1 MAGANSGRKTP
12 QDDEASAPLGG
23 AVDWSLAAKAGIK
36 LARGG
41 PAMSRYTAETATAEL
56 AEASERAEL
65 PVREVTGLAD
75 GLPVPAA
82 DVLDR
87 AGWITAASRSMA
99 HLTGADPDGSGNL
112 IVGKPA
118 GLQAGA
124 MLAYL
129 SSAIL
134 GQYDPFT
141 GEHGTLLLVTPNI
154 VSVERSLR
162 LNPSD
167 FRLWVCLHEVTH
179 RVQFSSSPWLAEYM
193 KESVETLGA
202 TVDESMTD
210 VVGRLAAELRSRKE
224 PDSSDGATAGGIIGL
239 LRASQA
245 EPQRDA
251 LDRMLVLGT
260 LLEGHADHVMDAV
273 GPAVVPSVAT
283 IRAAFDKRRQRK
295 SNPVQRII
303 KMLLG
308 MDAKMAQYVRGKAF
322 VDAVVL
328 KVGMEQFNTIW
339 TGPETLP
346 LLDEIDNPDAW
357 VKRVLG

>member
-1 MAGANSGRKTP
+1 MAAENDSTT
-12 QDDEASAPLGG
+12 LGG
-23 AVDWSLAAKAGIK
+23 AVDWSLATKAGIK
-36 LARGG
+36 FARGG

-56 AEASERAEL
+56 ADASKRAEL
-65 PVREVTGLAD
+65 PVRDVTGLAD

-82 DVLDR
+82 EVLDR

-99 HLTGADPDGSGNL
+99 HLTGADPDGNGNL
-112 IVGKPA
+112 LVGKPA

-141 GEHGTLLLVTPNI
+141 GENGTLLLVTPNI

-179 RVQFSSSPWLAEYM
+179 RVQFSSSPWLADYM
-193 KESVETLGA
+193 KESVETLSA
-202 TVDESMTD
+202 SVDESMTD
-210 VVGRLAAELRSRKE
+210 VVGRLTAELRSRKG
-224 PDSSDGATAGGIIGL
+224 PAADGDATPGGIIGL

-357 VKRVLG
+357 VTRVLG

>member
-1 MAGANSGRKTP
+1 VAEKTP
-12 QDDEASAPLGG
+12 HDDEASAPLGG

-56 AEASERAEL
+56 AEASKRAEL

>member
-1 MAGANSGRKTP
+1 MPIVAEKTP

-56 AEASERAEL
+56 AEASKRAEL

-193 KESVETLGA
+193 KESVETLGT

>member
-1 MAGANSGRKTP
+1 MPIVAEKTP

-56 AEASERAEL
+56 AEASKRAEL

-328 KVGMEQFNTIW
+328 EVGMEQFNTIW

-357 VKRVLG
+357 VNRVLG

>member
-1 MAGANSGRKTP
+1 MAEKTP

-56 AEASERAEL
+56 AEASKRAEL

-328 KVGMEQFNTIW
+328 KVGMEQFNTVW

>member
-1 MAGANSGRKTP
+1 MAEKTP

-56 AEASERAEL
+56 AEASKRAEL
-65 PVREVTGLAD
+65 PVREVSGLAD

>member
-1 MAGANSGRKTP
+1 MPIVAEKTP

-56 AEASERAEL
+56 AEASKRAEL

-328 KVGMEQFNTIW
+328 KVGMGQFNTIW

>member
-1 MAGANSGRKTP
+1 MAEKTP

-56 AEASERAEL
+56 AEASKRAEL

-202 TVDESMTD
+202 TVEESMTD

-339 TGPETLP
+339 AGPETLP

>member
-1 MAGANSGRKTP
+1 MPIVAEKTP
-12 QDDEASAPLGG
+12 QDDDASAPLGG

-308 MDAKMAQYVRGKAF
+308 MDAKMAQYVR
-322 VDAVVL
+322 
-328 KVGMEQFNTIW
+328 E
-339 TGPETLP
+339 
-346 LLDEIDNPDAW
+346 
-357 VKRVLG
+357 

>member
-1 MAGANSGRKTP
+1 MPIVAEKTP
-12 QDDEASAPLGG
+12 HDDESSAPLGG

-56 AEASERAEL
+56 AEASKRAEL

-193 KESVETLGA
+193 KESVETLGT

>member
-1 MAGANSGRKTP
+1 MPIVAEKTP

-56 AEASERAEL
+56 AEASKRAEL

-87 AGWITAASRSMA
+87 AGWITAASQSMA

>member
-1 MAGANSGRKTP
+1 MAEKTP

-56 AEASERAEL
+56 AEASKRAEL

-193 KESVETLGA
+193 KESVETLGT

>member
-1 MAGANSGRKTP
+1 MPIVAEKTP

-56 AEASERAEL
+56 AEASKRAEL

-295 SNPVQRII
+295 SNPVQRIN

>member
-1 MAGANSGRKTP
+1 MPIVAEKTP
-12 QDDEASAPLGG
+12 QDDDASAPLGG

-193 KESVETLGA
+193 KDSVETLGA

-346 LLDEIDNPDAW
+346 LLDEIDNPDRKS
-357 VKRVLG
+357 VV

>member
-1 MAGANSGRKTP
+1 MPIVAEKTP

-210 VVGRLAAELRSRKE
+210 VVGRLTAELRSRKE

>member
-1 MAGANSGRKTP
+1 MAEKTP

-56 AEASERAEL
+56 AEASKRAEL

-328 KVGMEQFNTIW
+328 EVGMEQFNTIW

-357 VKRVLG
+357 VNRVLG

>member
-1 MAGANSGRKTP
+1 MAEKTP
-12 QDDEASAPLGG
+12 QDDDASAPLGG

-193 KESVETLGA
+193 KDSVETLGA

>member
-1 MAGANSGRKTP
+1 MAEKTP

-41 PAMSRYTAETATAEL
+41 PAMSRYTAETATSEL
-56 AEASERAEL
+56 AEASKRAEL

-179 RVQFSSSPWLAEYM
+179 RVQFSSSPWLADYM

-224 PDSSDGATAGGIIGL
+224 PDSSDGATAGGVIGL

>member
-1 MAGANSGRKTP
+1 VPIVAEKTP
-12 QDDEASAPLGG
+12 QDDDASAPLGG

>member
-1 MAGANSGRKTP
+1 MAEKTP

-56 AEASERAEL
+56 AEASKRAEL

-339 TGPETLP
+339 TGPEALP

>member
-1 MAGANSGRKTP
+1 MAEKTP

-56 AEASERAEL
+56 AEASKRAEL

-193 KESVETLGA
+193 KESVETLG
-202 TVDESMTD
+202 
-210 VVGRLAAELRSRKE
+210 
-224 PDSSDGATAGGIIGL
+224 
-239 LRASQA
+239 
-245 EPQRDA
+245 
-251 LDRMLVLGT
+251 
-260 LLEGHADHVMDAV
+260 
-273 GPAVVPSVAT
+273 
-283 IRAAFDKRRQRK
+283 
-295 SNPVQRII
+295 
-303 KMLLG
+303 
-308 MDAKMAQYVRGKAF
+308 
-322 VDAVVL
+322 
-328 KVGMEQFNTIW
+328 
-339 TGPETLP
+339 
-346 LLDEIDNPDAW
+346 
-357 VKRVLG
+357 

>member
-1 MAGANSGRKTP
+1 MPIVAEKTP
-12 QDDEASAPLGG
+12 HDDESSAPLGG

-56 AEASERAEL
+56 AEASKRAEL

-339 TGPETLP
+339 AGPETLP

>member
-1 MAGANSGRKTP
+1 MPIVAEKTP
-12 QDDEASAPLGG
+12 HDDESSAPLGG

-56 AEASERAEL
+56 AEASKRAEL

-210 VVGRLAAELRSRKE
+210 VIGRLAAELRSRKE

-339 TGPETLP
+339 AGPETLP

>member
-1 MAGANSGRKTP
+1 MPIVAEKTP

-56 AEASERAEL
+56 AEASKRAEL

-202 TVDESMTD
+202 TVEESMTD

-339 TGPETLP
+339 AGPETLP

>member
-1 MAGANSGRKTP
+1 VPIVAEKTP
-12 QDDEASAPLGG
+12 HDDESSAPLGG

-56 AEASERAEL
+56 AEASKRAEL
-65 PVREVTGLAD
+65 PVREVAGLAD

-308 MDAKMAQYVRGKAF
+308 MDAKMAQYVRGKTF

>member
-1 MAGANSGRKTP
+1 VAEKTP
-12 QDDEASAPLGG
+12 HDDESSAPLGG

-56 AEASERAEL
+56 AEASKRAEL

>member
-1 MAGANSGRKTP
+1 MAEKTP

-41 PAMSRYTAETATAEL
+41 PAMSRYTAETATAGL

>member
-1 MAGANSGRKTP
+1 MAEKTP

-56 AEASERAEL
+56 AEASKRAEL
-65 PVREVTGLAD
+65 PVREVTELAD

>member
-1 MAGANSGRKTP
+1 MAEKTP

-56 AEASERAEL
+56 AEASKRAEL

-210 VVGRLAAELRSRKE
+210 VVGRLGAELRSRKE

-339 TGPETLP
+339 AGPETLP

>member
-1 MAGANSGRKTP
+1 MAEKTP

-41 PAMSRYTAETATAEL
+41 PAMSRYTAETATSEL
-56 AEASERAEL
+56 AEASKRAEL

-179 RVQFSSSPWLAEYM
+179 RVQFSSSPWLADYM

>member
-1 MAGANSGRKTP
+1 MPIVAEKTP

-56 AEASERAEL
+56 AEASDRAEL

>member
-1 MAGANSGRKTP
+1 MAEKTP

-56 AEASERAEL
+56 AEASKRAEL

-283 IRAAFDKRRQRK
+283 IRTAFDKRRQRK

-357 VKRVLG
+357 VMRVLG